1 MPLSAWL
8 LRFAGLRLPPTG
20 LVTFTVGTLVSRYI
34 RTGTYSGAAGRL
46 GAAATGIAAREHDS
60 GQLGS

>member
-1 MPLSAWL
+1 MPLSAWFV
-8 LRFAGLRLPPTG
+8 RFPGPHLPLTG
-20 LVTFTVGTLVSRYI
+20 LVTFTVGSFVIRYI
-34 RTGTYSGAAGRL
+34 RTSTYPGAAGRL